1 MPKRTARAE
10 IERAFHVS
18 FKLPEQAAQLLDA
31 YRAEV
36 LTEARALIVAASN
49 DRLDAIDE
57 DDRQPSDWERHEEWC
72 TAADVLKNAAE
83 GAR

>member
-1 MPKRTARAE
+1 MTKRTARQE

-31 YRAEV
+31 YAAEV
-36 LTEARALIVAASN
+36 LTEAANRVAALPTAN
-49 DRLDAIDE
+49 DGQLI
-57 DDRQPSDWERHEEWC
+57 
-72 TAADVLKNAAE
+72 AAYRDVVLNTISAAG

>member
-1 MPKRTARAE
+1 MPKRTARQE

-31 YRAEV
+31 YRAEI
-36 LTEARALIVAASN
+36 LTEAAEMIRTTASA
-49 DRLDAIDE
+49 RLDEVGE
-57 DDRQPSDWERHEEWC
+57 DDIRPSDWERHGEWYD
-72 TAADVLKNAAE
+72 AADILIEAAG